1 VTNYLTLKSGG
12 CRLAS
17 RGNYFVGVKMEPLTQ
32 LENELKEKIIFTLR
46 NYDNIISEIE
56 NNKLVLELPN
66 LSEDEKMAIQG
77 DVLRKTLR
85 LKYIDNL
92 IMPLTER
99 DKKILFL
106 KYVNELT
113 WAEVKDQLGIKGET
127 IQSASGLGYKIIKYL
142 TYRANPLIFKD

>member
-1 VTNYLTLKSGG
+1 M
-12 CRLAS
+12 AS

-66 LSEDEKMAIQG
+66 LSEDEKMDIQG

-142 TYRANPLIFKD
+142 THRANPLIFQD